1 MSNEIMNKVA
11 TIVSEAEQMS
21 EKEKL
26 QLMLQSDLID
36 FLRNKMQKET
46 SYNSLKANA
55 ARIALD
61 RIIEGEDPDNA
72 EAPPVSMNNL
82 IRIIE
87 VIGRLENESDS
98 DIISVLR
105 ETQKTII
112 NINDQGKDEKPR
124 TPELTKDEVEKTK
137 SLLSVFNVIEEMKKT
152 EFSDEEKK

>member
-1 MSNEIMNKVA
+1 MSNEIMNKVT

-26 QLMLQSDLID
+26 QLMLQSDLVD

-46 SYNSLKANA
+46 SYSSLKANA

-61 RIIEGEDPDNA
+61 RIIEGEDPENA

-112 NINDQGKDEKPR
+112 NINDPGKDEKPR